1 MKNRIEEKKQE
12 LQSAS
17 DNYEEQLNKDI
28 TVISEAAKEWGG
40 RVLVIGGAMLLSY
53 LSVRAILGKKKVEQE
68 NVKQGKKRVKIR
80 SSSTK
85 ARDILIKSLSD
96 KAALVLLEIVR
107 EYIVKLLLDSLKK
120 HDR

>member
-12 LQSAS
+12 LLKAS
-17 DNYEEQLNKDI
+17 VNYEEQLNKDI

-40 RVLVIGGAMLLSY
+40 KVLVIGGAMLLSY
-53 LSVRAILGKKKVEQE
+53 LGVRAILGKKKV
-68 NVKQGKKRVKIR
+68 KQDKERIEVR
-80 SSSTK
+80 SSGTK

-107 EYIVKLLLDSLKK
+107 EYIVKSLLDSSKR